1 MTTARKLAEPV
12 RGQVDVDGLLLSAD
26 PLLMRLHLRCGGKEG
41 GPLAVPELAE
51 LCRLSRRLGMNL
63 SRPVQAS
70 DEESRIEMWVETRL
84 ASPEK
89 ANALSL
95 SIIDWKE
102 YAYDESDKID
112 PARERDFDRLEGRG
126 AIRTDAAL
134 RIIAQQM
141 PGKAAQDF
149 DVIGR
154 SLLDIYDVIP
164 ASAHARLLEAV
175 AERQPIRNQ
184 RMRQK
189 IEAQRLFVLQ
199 GYPLIDNAGL
209 FAGYRFTATPDEAP
223 VAVPDDQPT
232 KGADIKRASGKL
244 ISDSLFGSQL
254 GPALRQ
260 PLGKIIANAETISS
274 KLEGPLRGDY
284 ASYAKDIASAG
295 RHLLDLVNDLS
306 DLEAIERPE
315 FTVAGDDIDL
325 VDLAHRAAGLLAVK
339 AADHQIRIELPDEGE
354 KLPAC
359 GEFRRSLQIL
369 VNLIGNAIRY
379 SPDGSVIK
387 LRVSAE
393 PGFARISVTDHGDGI
408 AAEDQERIFEKFERL
423 GRSGDGGSGL
433 GLFISRRLARA
444 MGGSLTVDS
453 KAGEGSTFTLSLPE
467 RKRS

>member
-1 MTTARKLAEPV
+1 MTTTHKLTEPMQ
-12 RGQVDVDGLLLSAD
+12 GQVDGNGLLLSAD

-41 GPLAVPELAE
+41 GPLAVPELAA

-70 DEESRIEMWVETRL
+70 DDDCRIEMWVETRIG
-84 ASPEK
+84 SPEK
-89 ANALSL
+89 EKPLSL

-102 YAYDESDKID
+102 YAHDESDKAD

-134 RIIAQQM
+134 RIIARQM
-141 PGKAAQDF
+141 PGEVSRDLDA
-149 DVIGR
+149 IGQ

-164 ASAHARLLEAV
+164 PSAHSKLLEAV
-175 AERQPIRNQ
+175 AERQPVRNQ
-184 RMRQK
+184 RMREK
-189 IEAQRLFVLQ
+189 IGAQRLFVLH
-199 GYPLIDNAGL
+199 GHPLIDKAGL
-209 FAGYRFTATPDEAP
+209 FAGYRFTAMQEDPEVIEMDNRLA
-223 VAVPDDQPT
+223 
-232 KGADIKRASGKL
+232 GGKL

-260 PLGKIIANAETISS
+260 PLGKIIANAETISG

-315 FTVAGDDIDL
+315 FTVAGDAIDL

-354 KLPAC
+354 KLPAS

-379 SPDGSVIK
+379 SPDGSVIS

-393 PGFARISVTDHGDGI
+393 PGFARISVTDQGAGI
-408 AAEDQERIFEKFERL
+408 AAEDHERIFEKFERL

-444 MGGSLTVDS
+444 MGGSLTVTS
-453 KAGEGSTFTLSLPE
+453 VAGEGSTFTLSLPE
-467 RKRS
+467 RETP

>member
-1 MTTARKLAEPV
+1 MTTVSKLAEPV

-26 PLLMRLHLRCGGKEG
+26 RLLMRLHLRCGGKEC

-70 DEESRIEMWVETRL
+70 DDESRIEMWVETRL

-102 YAYDESDKID
+102 YGHDESDKID

-126 AIRTDAAL
+126 AIRTDSAL

-141 PGKAAQDF
+141 PGEAAQYF

-164 ASAHARLLEAV
+164 PSANARLLEAV

-189 IEAQRLFVLQ
+189 TEAQRLFVLQ
-199 GYPLIDNAGL
+199 GYPLIDKTGL
-209 FAGYRFTATPDEAP
+209 FAGYRFTAE
-223 VAVPDDQPT
+223 PDDQSAS
-232 KGADIKRASGKL
+232 GADIKRTSGKL
-244 ISDSLFGSQL
+244 ISDSLFGLQL

-325 VDLAHRAAGLLAVK
+325 VDIAHRAAGLLAVK
-339 AADHQIRIELPDEGE
+339 AADHQIRIELPDEDE
-354 KLPAC
+354 KLPAS

-369 VNLIGNAIRY
+369 VNLVGNAIRY

-393 PGFARISVTDHGDGI
+393 PGFSRISVTDHGDGI

-444 MGGSLTVDS
+444 MGGSLDVDS
-453 KAGEGSTFTLSLPE
+453 KAGEGSTFTLSLPD
-467 RKRS
+467 RKKT

>member
-1 MTTARKLAEPV
+1 MSTARKLAEPV
-12 RGQVDVDGLLLSAD
+12 LGQVDADGLLMSAD

-41 GPLAVPELAE
+41 GPLAVPELAA

-70 DEESRIEMWVETRL
+70 DDECRIEMWVETRL

-89 ANALSL
+89 NMPLILA
-95 SIIDWKE
+95 IIDWKE
-102 YAYDESDKID
+102 YSHDEGNKVD
-112 PARERDFDRLEGRG
+112 PARDRDFDRLEGRG

-141 PGKAAQDF
+141 PGNVARNFEA
-149 DVIGR
+149 IGQ

-164 ASAHARLLEAV
+164 PSAHAKLLEAV

-184 RMRQK
+184 RVRQK
-189 IEAQRLFVLQ
+189 SGAQALFLLQ
-199 GYPLIDNAGL
+199 GQPLIDKTGL
-209 FAGYRFTATPDEAP
+209 FAGYRFIATPDDLT
-223 VAVPDDQPT
+223 DDPAT
-232 KGADIKRASGKL
+232 GGADPKVTSGKL
-244 ISDSLFGSQL
+244 ISDSLFGMQL

-260 PLGKIIANAETISS
+260 PLGKIIANAETISG

-339 AADHQIRIELPDEGE
+339 AADHQIRLELPD
-354 KLPAC
+354 KQQKNPAR

-387 LRVSAE
+387 LAVSADQ
-393 PGFARISVTDHGDGI
+393 GFARISVSDQGDGI
-408 AAEDQERIFEKFERL
+408 ATEDQERIFEKFERL

-444 MGGSLTVDS
+444 MGGSLAVES
-453 KAGEGSTFTLSLPE
+453 AAGEGSTFTLSLPE
-467 RKRS
+467 RGKP

>member
-26 PLLMRLHLRCGGKEG
+26 PLLLRLHLRCGGKEG

-70 DEESRIEMWVETRL
+70 DDESRIEMWVETRL

-102 YAYDESDKID
+102 YGHDESDKID

-141 PGKAAQDF
+141 PGEATQDF
-149 DVIGR
+149 DAIGR

-164 ASAHARLLEAV
+164 ASANARLLESV

-189 IEAQRLFVLQ
+189 TEAQRLFVLQ
-199 GYPLIDNAGL
+199 GYPLIDKAGL
-209 FAGYRFTATPDEAP
+209 FAGYRFTATPDA
-223 VAVPDDQPT
+223 APDDQPASGT
-232 KGADIKRASGKL
+232 DRKRASGKL

-354 KLPAC
+354 KCPAS

-379 SPDGSVIK
+379 SPDGSSIK

-453 KAGEGSTFTLSLPE
+453 KSGEGSTFTLSLPE
-467 RKRS
+467 RKKS

>member
-12 RGQVDVDGLLLSAD
+12 VGQVDVDGLLLSAD
-26 PLLMRLHLRCGGKEG
+26 PRLMRLHLRCGGKEG

-70 DEESRIEMWVETRL
+70 DDDCRIEMWVETRL

-89 ANALSL
+89 EQPLSL

-102 YAYDESDKID
+102 YPHDESDKID
-112 PARERDFDRLEGRG
+112 PTRERDFDRLEGRG

-134 RIIAQQM
+134 RIIARQM
-141 PGKAAQDF
+141 PRQATQECDA
-149 DVIGR
+149 IGQ
-154 SLLDIYDVIP
+154 SLLDVYDVIP
-164 ASAHARLLEAV
+164 PSAHAKLLEAV

-184 RMRQK
+184 RMRER
-189 IEAQRLFVLQ
+189 IGAQRLFVMQ
-199 GYPLIDNAGL
+199 GHPLIDKAGL
-209 FAGYRFTATPDEAP
+209 FAGYRFTAA
-223 VAVPDDQPT
+223 PDDPEAASDDARQT
-232 KGADIKRASGKL
+232 SGKL
-244 ISDSLFGSQL
+244 ISDSLFGLQL

-284 ASYAKDIASAG
+284 ASYARDIASAG

-306 DLEAIERPE
+306 DLEAIERPD

-339 AADHQIRIELPDEGE
+339 AADHQIRLELPDKQQ
-354 KLPAC
+354 KLPAS

-387 LRVSAE
+387 LSVSADQ
-393 PGFARISVTDHGDGI
+393 GFARISVSDQGAGI
-408 AAEDQERIFEKFERL
+408 AKDDQERIFEKFERL

-444 MGGSLTVDS
+444 MGGSLAVESAAD
-453 KAGEGSTFTLSLPE
+453 EGSTFTLSLPE
-467 RKRS
+467 RSAP

>member
-12 RGQVDVDGLLLSAD
+12 LGQVDVDGLLLSAD

-41 GPLAVPELAE
+41 GPLAVPQLAE

-70 DEESRIEMWVETRL
+70 DDECRIEMWVETRFV
-84 ASPEK
+84 SPEK
-89 ANALSL
+89 EKPLSL

-102 YAYDESDKID
+102 YTHDDSGQTD
-112 PARERDFDRLEGRG
+112 PSRERDFDRLEGRG
-126 AIRTDAAL
+126 AIRTDSAL

-141 PGKAAQDF
+141 PGVAAQDF
-149 DVIGR
+149 DAIGQ

-164 ASAHARLLEAV
+164 PSAHAKLLEAV

-189 IEAQRLFVLQ
+189 IAAQRLFMLQ
-199 GYPLIDNAGL
+199 GYPLIDKAGL
-209 FAGYRFTATPDEAP
+209 FAGYRFMATPDEP
-223 VAVPDDQPT
+223 SDDQEAIDT
-232 KGADIKRASGKL
+232 DIKRASGKL
-244 ISDSLFGSQL
+244 ISDSLFGMQL

-339 AADHQIRIELPDEGE
+339 AADHQIIIELPDEGE
-354 KLPAC
+354 KLPAS

-379 SPDGSVIK
+379 SPDGSAIK
-387 LRVSAE
+387 LLVSSE
-393 PGFARISVTDHGDGI
+393 PGFSRISVTDQGAGI
-408 AAEDQERIFEKFERL
+408 ADEDQERIFEKFERL

-444 MGGSLTVDS
+444 MGGSLTVES

-467 RKRS
+467 RK

>member
-12 RGQVDVDGLLLSAD
+12 RGEVDSDGLLLSAD
-26 PLLMRLHLRCGGKEG
+26 PLLMRLHLRCGGTEG
-41 GPLAVPELAE
+41 RPLAVPELAA

-70 DEESRIEMWVETRL
+70 DDDCRIEMWVETRL
-84 ASPEK
+84 SVPDRDQPL
-89 ANALSL
+89 NL

-102 YAYDESDKID
+102 YSHDDSDMPD
-112 PARERDFDRLEGRG
+112 PARDRDFDRLEGRG
-126 AIRTDAAL
+126 TIRTDAAL

-141 PGKAAQDF
+141 PGKPARNVE
-149 DVIGR
+149 VIGQ

-164 ASAHARLLEAV
+164 PSAHTRLLEAV

-184 RMRQK
+184 RMREK
-189 IEAQRLFVLQ
+189 IGAQQLFVMQ
-199 GYPLIDNAGL
+199 GHPLIDKTGL
-209 FAGYRFTATPDEAP
+209 FAGYRFTAAQDDPEAG
-223 VAVPDDQPT
+223 VDRT
-232 KGADIKRASGKL
+232 MTGEKL
-244 ISDSLFGSQL
+244 ISDSLFGLQL

-306 DLEAIERPE
+306 DLEAIERPD

-325 VDLAHRAAGLLAVK
+325 IDLAHRAAGLLAVK
-339 AADHQIRIELPDEGE
+339 AADHQIRLELPDQQR
-354 KLPAC
+354 KLPAR

-379 SPDGSVIK
+379 SPDGSVIR
-387 LRVSAE
+387 LSVS
-393 PGFARISVTDHGDGI
+393 GDQDFAGISVSDQGAGI
-408 AAEDQERIFEKFERL
+408 AKEDQERIFEKFERL

-444 MGGSLTVDS
+444 MGGSLTVES
-453 KAGEGSTFTLSLPE
+453 AAGQGSTFTLSLPARE
-467 RKRS
+467 TP

>member
-1 MTTARKLAEPV
+1 MTTDRKLTEPV
-12 RGQVDVDGLLLSAD
+12 SGQVDVDGLLLSAD
-26 PLLMRLHLRCGGKEG
+26 PLLIRLHLRCGGKEG

-70 DEESRIEMWVETRL
+70 DDESRIEMWVETRFS
-84 ASPEK
+84 ASDKTDP
-89 ANALSL
+89 LSL

-102 YAYDESDKID
+102 YSHDESDKVD
-112 PARERDFDRLEGRG
+112 PSRERDFDRLEGRG

-141 PGKAAQDF
+141 SGEAGQDF
-149 DVIGR
+149 DVIGQ

-164 ASAHARLLEAV
+164 PSANASLLEAV

-189 IEAQRLFVLQ
+189 SAAQRLFVLQ
-199 GYPLIDNAGL
+199 GNPLIDKAGL
-209 FAGYRFTATPDEAP
+209 FAGYRFTATPDDAP
-223 VAVPDDQPT
+223 DAP
-232 KGADIKRASGKL
+232 GASGTDIKRATGKL
-244 ISDSLFGSQL
+244 ISDSLFGMQL

-260 PLGKIIANAETISS
+260 PLGKIIANAETISG

-339 AADHQIRIELPDEGE
+339 AADHHIRIDLPDES
-354 KLPAC
+354 KKRPAR

-393 PGFARISVTDHGDGI
+393 DGFARIAVTDQGDGI
-408 AAEDQERIFEKFERL
+408 AAEDLERIFEKFERL

-453 KAGEGSTFTLSLPE
+453 KAGKGSTFTLSLPE
-467 RKRS
+467 RKTA

>member
-1 MTTARKLAEPV
+1 MTAARKTPEPV
-12 RGQVDVDGLLLSAD
+12 HGQVDVDGLLLSAD
-26 PLLMRLHLRCGGKEG
+26 PPLMQLHVECGGIEG

-70 DEESRIEMWVETRL
+70 DNDRRIEMWVETRFTDKDQPL
-84 ASPEK
+84 G
-89 ANALSL
+89 L

-102 YAYDESDKID
+102 YADEESEKSD
-112 PARERDFDRLEGRG
+112 PARDRDFDRLEGRG
-126 AIRTDAAL
+126 GIRTDAAL
-134 RIIAQQM
+134 RIISQQM
-141 PGKAAQDF
+141 QGDAALNSEAIGK
-149 DVIGR
+149 

-164 ASAHARLLEAV
+164 PSAHTRLLEAV

-184 RMRQK
+184 RMRAK
-189 IEAQRLFVLQ
+189 KGAQRLFMLH
-199 GYPLIDNAGL
+199 GYPLIDKRGL
-209 FAGYRFTATPDEAP
+209 FAGYRFTAM
-223 VAVPDDQPT
+223 PDDAANDQDVGEDQNNGEET
-232 KGADIKRASGKL
+232 KNVSGKL
-244 ISDSLFGSQL
+244 VSDSLFGLQL

-284 ASYAKDIASAG
+284 ATYAKDIASAG

-339 AADHQIRIELPDEGE
+339 AADHQMHIELPDEDE
-354 KLPAC
+354 KLPAV

-369 VNLIGNAIRY
+369 VNLLGNAIRY

-387 LRVSAE
+387 LRVSE
-393 PGFARISVTDHGDGI
+393 EEGLARIAVTDQGDGI
-408 AAEDQERIFEKFERL
+408 AAEDQHRVFEKFERL

-453 KAGEGSTFTLSLPE
+453 TKGEGSTFTLSLP
-467 RKRS
+467 KPQQP

>member
-1 MTTARKLAEPV
+1 MSTARKLAEPV
-12 RGQVDVDGLLLSAD
+12 LGLVDADGLLLSAD

-41 GPLAVPELAE
+41 GPLAVPELAA

-70 DEESRIEMWVETRL
+70 DDDCRIEMWVETRL
-84 ASPEK
+84 ASPERDQP
-89 ANALSL
+89 LSL

-102 YAYDESDKID
+102 YSHDESDKTD
-112 PARERDFDRLEGRG
+112 PARDRDFDRLEGRG

-141 PGKAAQDF
+141 PGNIARNF
-149 DVIGR
+149 DAIGR

-164 ASAHARLLEAV
+164 PSAHAKLLEAV

-184 RMRQK
+184 RVRQK
-189 IEAQRLFVLQ
+189 SGEQALFLMQ
-199 GYPLIDNAGL
+199 GQPLINKAGL
-209 FAGYRFTATPDEAP
+209 FAGYRFTATPD
-223 VAVPDDQPT
+223 DPT
-232 KGADIKRASGKL
+232 QNQEVGDADSKSVGGKL
-244 ISDSLFGSQL
+244 ISDSLFGMQL

-339 AADHQIRIELPDEGE
+339 AADHQIRLELPDKEL

-387 LRVSAE
+387 LAVAADQ
-393 PGFARISVTDHGDGI
+393 GFARITVSDQGDGI

-444 MGGSLTVDS
+444 MGGSLAVES
-453 KAGEGSTFTLSLPE
+453 VAGKGSTFTLSLPE
-467 RKRS
+467 RKKP

>member
-12 RGQVDVDGLLLSAD
+12 QGQVDVDGLLLSAD
-26 PLLMRLHLRCGGKEG
+26 PLLMRLHMRCGGKEG

-70 DEESRIEMWVETRL
+70 DDDCRIEMWVETRL
-84 ASPEK
+84 VPPEK
-89 ANALSL
+89 DMPLNL

-102 YAYDESDKID
+102 YTHDEGNIID
-112 PARERDFDRLEGRG
+112 PARERDLDRLEGRG

-134 RIIAQQM
+134 RVIAQQM

-149 DVIGR
+149 DAIGQ

-164 ASAHARLLEAV
+164 PSAHAKLLEAV

-184 RMRQK
+184 RMREK
-189 IEAQRLFVLQ
+189 IGAQRLFVLQ
-199 GYPLIDNAGL
+199 GQPLIDKLGL
-209 FAGYRFTATPDEAP
+209 FVGYRFMATPDDPEVSEEDP
-223 VAVPDDQPT
+223 R
-232 KGADIKRASGKL
+232 RASGKL
-244 ISDSLFGSQL
+244 ISDSLFGMQL

-354 KLPAC
+354 SLPAS

-387 LRVSAE
+387 LCVSTE
-393 PGFARISVTDHGDGI
+393 QGFARISVTDQGDGI
-408 AAEDQERIFEKFERL
+408 AAQDQERIFEKFERL

-444 MGGSLTVDS
+444 MGGSLTVAS
-453 KAGEGSTFTLSLPE
+453 QAGEGSTFTLSLPE
-467 RKRS
+467 RKKP

>member
-1 MTTARKLAEPV
+1 MTGSGKLAEPV
-12 RGQVDVDGLLLSAD
+12 RGQVDADGLLLSAD
-26 PLLMRLHLRCGGKEG
+26 PLLMRLHLRCGGSEG

-51 LCRLSRRLGMNL
+51 LCRLSTRLGMNL

-70 DEESRIEMWVETRL
+70 DDDCRIDMWVETRFG
-84 ASPEK
+84 SPEK
-89 ANALSL
+89 EKQLTL

-102 YAYDESDKID
+102 HPHDDTDKMD
-112 PARERDFDRLEGRG
+112 PARERDFDRLEGKG
-126 AIRTDAAL
+126 TIRTDAAL
-134 RIIAQQM
+134 RIIAQKM
-141 PGKAAQDF
+141 PGGAAQAAE
-149 DVIGR
+149 VIGQ

-164 ASAHARLLEAV
+164 PSDNARLLEAV

-184 RMRQK
+184 RMR
-189 IEAQRLFVLQ
+189 ETSGAQRLFVLQ
-199 GYPLIDNAGL
+199 GHPLIDKAGL
-209 FAGYRFTATPDEAP
+209 FAGYRFSATR
-223 VAVPDDQPT
+223 DDPAT
-232 KGADIKRASGKL
+232 VDIDPKTIGGKL

-315 FTVAGDDIDL
+315 FTVAADDIDF

-339 AADHQIRIELPDEGE
+339 SADHQIRIDLPDENE
-354 KLPAC
+354 TLPAR

-387 LRVSAE
+387 VWVSTE
-393 PGFARISVTDHGDGI
+393 QELARISVSDQGDGI
-408 AAEDQERIFEKFERL
+408 AVEDQERIFEKFERL

-433 GLFISRRLARA
+433 GLFISRRLAHA
-444 MGGSLTVDS
+444 MGGSLTVES
-453 KAGEGSTFTLSLPE
+453 ATGKGSTFTLSLPQ
-467 RKRS
+467 RN

>member
-1 MTTARKLAEPV
+1 VSTARKLAEPV
-12 RGQVDVDGLLLSAD
+12 LGLVDADGLLLSAD

-41 GPLAVPELAE
+41 GPLAVPELAA

-70 DEESRIEMWVETRL
+70 DDDCRIEMWVETRL
-84 ASPEK
+84 ASPERDQP
-89 ANALSL
+89 LSL

-102 YAYDESDKID
+102 YSHDESDKID
-112 PARERDFDRLEGRG
+112 PARDRDFDRLEGRG

-141 PGKAAQDF
+141 PGNVARNF
-149 DVIGR
+149 DAIGR

-164 ASAHARLLEAV
+164 PSAHAKLLEAV

-184 RMRQK
+184 RVRQK
-189 IEAQRLFVLQ
+189 SGEQALFLMQ
-199 GYPLIDNAGL
+199 GQPLINKAGL
-209 FAGYRFTATPDEAP
+209 FAGYRFTATPD
-223 VAVPDDQPT
+223 DPT
-232 KGADIKRASGKL
+232 QNQEVGDADSKSVGGKL
-244 ISDSLFGSQL
+244 ISDSLFGMQL

-325 VDLAHRAAGLLAVK
+325 IDLAHRAAGLLAVK
-339 AADHQIRIELPDEGE
+339 AADHQIRLELPDKEL

-387 LRVSAE
+387 LAVAADQ
-393 PGFARISVTDHGDGI
+393 GFARITVSDQGDGI

-444 MGGSLTVDS
+444 MGGSLAVES
-453 KAGEGSTFTLSLPE
+453 VAGKGSTFTLSLPE
-467 RKRS
+467 RKKP

>member
-1 MTTARKLAEPV
+1 
-12 RGQVDVDGLLLSAD
+12 
-26 PLLMRLHLRCGGKEG
+26 
-41 GPLAVPELAE
+41 
-51 LCRLSRRLGMNL
+51 
-63 SRPVQAS
+63 
-70 DEESRIEMWVETRL
+70 MWVETRF
-84 ASPEK
+84 ASPDKEK
-89 ANALSL
+89 QLSL

-102 YAYDESDKID
+102 HPYDEMDAAD
-112 PARERDFDRLEGRG
+112 PTRERDFDRLEGRG
-126 AIRTDAAL
+126 TIRTDAAL

-141 PGKAAQDF
+141 PGEAAPDF
-149 DVIGR
+149 DAVGH

-164 ASAHARLLEAV
+164 PSAHARLIEAV

-189 IEAQRLFVLQ
+189 IGTQRLFLLQ
-199 GYPLIDNAGL
+199 GQPLIDKLGL
-209 FAGYRFTATPDEAP
+209 FAGYRFTATPDDPESGGGNIKP
-223 VAVPDDQPT
+223 V
-232 KGADIKRASGKL
+232 GAKL
-244 ISDSLFGSQL
+244 ISDSLFGLQL

-306 DLEAIERPE
+306 DLEAIERPD
-315 FTVAGDDIDL
+315 FTVAGDEIDL

-339 AADHQIRIELPDEGE
+339 AADHQIRIDLPDEDE
-354 KLPAC
+354 KGPAS

-379 SPDGSVIK
+379 SPDGSVIT
-387 LRVSAE
+387 LRVSTWQQ
-393 PGFARISVTDHGDGI
+393 FSTISVSDQGEGI
-408 AAEDQERIFEKFERL
+408 AVDDQDRIFEKFERL

-433 GLFISRRLARA
+433 GLFISRRLANA

-453 KAGEGSTFTLSLPE
+453 EVGKGSTFTLALPE
-467 RKRS
+467 RKIA

>member
-1 MTTARKLAEPV
+1 MTASDKLAEPV
-12 RGQVDVDGLLLSAD
+12 RGQVDVNGLLLSAD
-26 PLLMRLHLRCGGKEG
+26 PLLMRLHLRSGGSEG

-63 SRPVQAS
+63 SRPAQAS
-70 DEESRIEMWVETRL
+70 DDESRIDMWVETRIV
-84 ASPEK
+84 SPEK
-89 ANALSL
+89 EQPLSL
-95 SIIDWKE
+95 AILDWKE
-102 YAYDESDKID
+102 RPHDDTDKID

-141 PGKAAQDF
+141 PDAAEQASDA
-149 DVIGR
+149 IGQ
-154 SLLDIYDVIP
+154 SLLDIFDVIP
-164 ASAHARLLEAV
+164 PSAHARLIEAV

-184 RMRQK
+184 RMREK
-189 IEAQRLFVLQ
+189 GGSQRLFMLQ
-199 GYPLIDNAGL
+199 GQPLIDKAGV
-209 FAGYRFTATPDEAP
+209 FAGYRFAVAPD
-223 VAVPDDQPT
+223 VPETSGNEP
-232 KGADIKRASGKL
+232 KPAGAKL
-244 ISDSLFGSQL
+244 ISDSLFGFQL

-284 ASYAKDIASAG
+284 ASYAKDIAAAG

-306 DLEAIERPE
+306 DLEAIERPA
-315 FTVAGDDIDL
+315 FTVAADDIDL

-339 AADHQIRIELPDEGE
+339 ASDHQIRIDLPGEGE
-354 KLPAC
+354 KLPAR

-387 LRVSAE
+387 LRVSTDDE
-393 PGFARISVTDHGDGI
+393 FARISVTDQGDGI
-408 AAEDQERIFEKFERL
+408 AAEDQDRIFEKFERL

-433 GLFISRRLARA
+433 GLFGSRRLAGA
-444 MGGSLTVDS
+444 MGGSLTVTS
-453 KAGEGSTFTLSLPE
+453 VAGKGSTFILALPA
-467 RKRS
+467 RK

>member
-1 MTTARKLAEPV
+1 MSTARKLAEPV
-12 RGQVDVDGLLLSAD
+12 LGIVDVDGLLLSAD

-41 GPLAVPELAE
+41 GPLAVPELAA

-70 DEESRIEMWVETRL
+70 DDDCRIEMWVETRL
-84 ASPEK
+84 ASPDRDQP
-89 ANALSL
+89 LSL

-102 YAYDESDKID
+102 YSHDESDKMD
-112 PARERDFDRLEGRG
+112 PARDRDFDRLEGRG

-141 PGKAAQDF
+141 PGDAARNF
-149 DVIGR
+149 DAIGR
-154 SLLDIYDVIP
+154 SLVDIYDVIP
-164 ASAHARLLEAV
+164 PSAHAKLLEAV

-184 RMRQK
+184 RVRQK
-189 IEAQRLFVLQ
+189 SGAQALFLLQ
-199 GYPLIDNAGL
+199 GQPLIDKAGL
-209 FAGYRFTATPDEAP
+209 FAGYRFTATPDDPTEDQ
-223 VAVPDDQPT
+223 AVGD
-232 KGADIKRASGKL
+232 ADSKNVSGKL
-244 ISDSLFGSQL
+244 ISDSLFGMQL

-260 PLGKIIANAETISS
+260 PLGKIIANAETISG

-339 AADHQIRIELPDEGE
+339 AADHQIRLELPD
-354 KLPAC
+354 KQQKNPAR

-387 LRVSAE
+387 LAVSADQ
-393 PGFARISVTDHGDGI
+393 GFARISVSDQGDGI
-408 AAEDQERIFEKFERL
+408 ATEDQERIFEKFERL

-444 MGGSLTVDS
+444 MGGSLAVES
-453 KAGEGSTFTLSLPE
+453 AAGEGSTFTLSLPE
-467 RKRS
+467 RGKP

>member
-1 MTTARKLAEPV
+1 MNTADKLAEPV
-12 RGQVDVDGLLLSAD
+12 RGQVDADGLLLSAD

-63 SRPVQAS
+63 SRPVRAS
-70 DEESRIEMWVETRL
+70 DDDCRIEMWVEARL
-84 ASPEK
+84 ASSEK
-89 ANALSL
+89 DKPLNL

-102 YAYDESDKID
+102 IPHDDGDHID

-141 PGKAAQDF
+141 PGEAAQNF
-149 DVIGR
+149 DAIGQ

-164 ASAHARLLEAV
+164 PSAHARLLEAV

-184 RMRQK
+184 RMREK
-189 IEAQRLFVLQ
+189 IGAQRLFVLQ
-199 GYPLIDNAGL
+199 GQPLIDKAGL
-209 FAGYRFTATPDEAP
+209 FAGFRFIATPDDPEVIDEDP
-223 VAVPDDQPT
+223 R
-232 KGADIKRASGKL
+232 RASGKL
-244 ISDSLFGSQL
+244 ISDSLFGMQL

-339 AADHQIRIELPDEGE
+339 AADHQIRIDLPDEGQS
-354 KLPAC
+354 LPAS

-387 LRVSAE
+387 LNVSTDE
-393 PGFARISVTDHGDGI
+393 GFARISVTDQGDGI

-444 MGGSLTVDS
+444 MGGSLTVES
-453 KAGEGSTFTLSLPE
+453 KAGKGSTFTLSLPE
-467 RKRS
+467 RKQP

>member
-1 MTTARKLAEPV
+1 MTASDKLAEPV
-12 RGQVDVDGLLLSAD
+12 RGQVDVNGLLLSAD
-26 PLLMRLHLRCGGKEG
+26 PLLMRLHLRSGGSEG

-63 SRPVQAS
+63 SRPAEAS
-70 DEESRIEMWVETRL
+70 DDESRIDMWVETRL
-84 ASPEK
+84 VSPEK
-89 ANALSL
+89 EQPLSL
-95 SIIDWKE
+95 AILDWKE
-102 YAYDESDKID
+102 RPHDDTDKFD

-141 PGKAAQDF
+141 PDAAEQASDA
-149 DVIGR
+149 IGQ
-154 SLLDIYDVIP
+154 SLLDIFDVIP
-164 ASAHARLLEAV
+164 PSAHARLIEAV

-184 RMRQK
+184 RMREK
-189 IEAQRLFVLQ
+189 GGSQRLFMLQ
-199 GYPLIDNAGL
+199 GQPLIDKAGV
-209 FAGYRFTATPDEAP
+209 FAGYRFAVAPD
-223 VAVPDDQPT
+223 VPETSGNEP
-232 KGADIKRASGKL
+232 KPAGGKL
-244 ISDSLFGSQL
+244 ISDSLFGFQL

-284 ASYAKDIASAG
+284 ASYAKDIAAAG

-306 DLEAIERPE
+306 DLEAIERPA
-315 FTVAGDDIDL
+315 FTVAADDIDL

-339 AADHQIRIELPDEGE
+339 ASDHQIRIDLPGEGE
-354 KLPAC
+354 KLPAR

-387 LRVSAE
+387 LRVSKDE
-393 PGFARISVTDHGDGI
+393 EFARISVTDQGDGI
-408 AAEDQERIFEKFERL
+408 AAEDQDRIFEKFERL

-433 GLFISRRLARA
+433 GLFISRRLAGA
-444 MGGSLTVDS
+444 MGGSLTVTS
-453 KAGEGSTFTLSLPE
+453 VAGKGSTFILALPA
-467 RKRS
+467 RK

>member
-1 MTTARKLAEPV
+1 MTAARKLAEPV
-12 RGQVDVDGLLLSAD
+12 RGQVDADGLLLSAD

-41 GPLAVPELAE
+41 GPLAVPELAA

-70 DEESRIEMWVETRL
+70 DDDSRIEMWVETRL

-89 ANALSL
+89 DQPLAL

-102 YAYDESDKID
+102 YSHDESDKLD
-112 PARERDFDRLEGRG
+112 PARDRDFDRLEGRG

-141 PGKAAQDF
+141 PGKASRNLDA
-149 DVIGR
+149 IGE
-154 SLLDIYDVIP
+154 SLLAIYDVIP
-164 ASAHARLLEAV
+164 PSAHAKLLEAV

-184 RMRQK
+184 RMREK
-189 IEAQRLFVLQ
+189 IGAQRLFVMQ
-199 GYPLIDNAGL
+199 GEPLIDKAGL
-209 FAGYRFTATPDEAP
+209 FAGYRFTAAEDEPEAP
-223 VAVPDDQPT
+223 SSDAGQ
-232 KGADIKRASGKL
+232 ASGKL
-244 ISDSLFGSQL
+244 ISDSLFGMQL

-260 PLGKIIANAETISS
+260 PLGKIIANAETISA

-306 DLEAIERPE
+306 DLEAIERPD

-339 AADHQIRIELPDEGE
+339 AADHQIRLELPDQDQ
-354 KLPAC
+354 KLPAS

-387 LRVSAE
+387 LSVSADQ
-393 PGFARISVTDHGDGI
+393 GLARISVSDQGAGI

-433 GLFISRRLARA
+433 GLFISRRLAGA
-444 MGGSLTVDS
+444 MGGSLTVKS
-453 KAGEGSTFTLSLPE
+453 AANKGSTFTLSLPE
-467 RKRS
+467 RKAP

>member
-1 MTTARKLAEPV
+1 MTGSGKLAEPV
-12 RGQVDVDGLLLSAD
+12 RGQVDFDGMLLSAD
-26 PLLMRLHLRCGGKEG
+26 PLLMRLHLRSGGAEG
-41 GPLAVPELAE
+41 GALAVPELAE
-51 LCRLSRRLGMNL
+51 LCRISRRLGMNL
-63 SRPVQAS
+63 SRAAQAS
-70 DEESRIEMWVETRL
+70 DDDCRIDMWVETRL
-84 ASPEK
+84 VPSGK
-89 ANALSL
+89 DRHLSL
-95 SIIDWKE
+95 AIIDWKE
-102 YAYDESDKID
+102 RPHDDTGKID
-112 PARERDFDRLEGRG
+112 STRERDFDRLEGRG

-141 PGKAAQDF
+141 PVEAGQASDA
-149 DVIGR
+149 IGQ

-164 ASAHARLLEAV
+164 PSAHARLLESV

-184 RMRQK
+184 RVREK
-189 IEAQRLFVLQ
+189 GGSQRLFVLQ
-199 GYPLIDNAGL
+199 GQPLIDKGGI
-209 FAGYRFTATPDEAP
+209 FAGYRFTATPDDPETSGKDAKA
-223 VAVPDDQPT
+223 VA
-232 KGADIKRASGKL
+232 GKL

-315 FTVAGDDIDL
+315 FTVAPDDIDL

-339 AADHQIRIELPDEGE
+339 ASDHQIRIDLPKESD
-354 KLPAC
+354 KLPAR

-387 LRVSAE
+387 VRVSAGE
-393 PGFARISVTDHGDGI
+393 ELARISVTDQGDGI
-408 AAEDQERIFEKFERL
+408 AAEDQDRIFEKFERL

-433 GLFISRRLARA
+433 GLFISRRLAHA
-444 MGGSLTVDS
+444 MGGSLTVAS
-453 KAGEGSTFTLSLPE
+453 AAGKGSTFTLALPD
-467 RKRS
+467 RKEP

>member
-1 MTTARKLAEPV
+1 MTAAGKLAEPV
-12 RGQVDVDGLLLSAD
+12 RGQVNADGILLSAD
-26 PLLMRLHLRCGGKEG
+26 PRLMRLHLRSGGAEG

-63 SRPVQAS
+63 SRPAQAS
-70 DEESRIEMWVETRL
+70 DDECRIDMWVETRF
-84 ASPEK
+84 AFPEK
-89 ANALSL
+89 GEQVSL
-95 SIIDWKE
+95 EIIDWKE
-102 YAYDESDKID
+102 RPHEESRQMD
-112 PARERDFDRLEGRG
+112 PARARDFDRLEGRG
-126 AIRTDAAL
+126 VIRTDAAL

-141 PGKAAQDF
+141 PGDADQTSDA
-149 DVIGR
+149 IGQ

-164 ASAHARLLEAV
+164 PSGHTRLLEAV

-184 RMRQK
+184 RVREKYGSQH
-189 IEAQRLFVLQ
+189 LYVLQ
-199 GYPLIDNAGL
+199 GQPLIDKLGI
-209 FAGYRFTATPDEAP
+209 FAGYRFAATPDIPETSDNDNKP
-223 VAVPDDQPT
+223 VAT
-232 KGADIKRASGKL
+232 KL
-244 ISDSLFGSQL
+244 ISDSLFGFQL

-295 RHLLDLVNDLS
+295 RHLLELVNDLS

-315 FTVAGDDIDL
+315 FRVAADDIDL

-339 AADHQIRIELPDEGE
+339 ASDHQIRIDLPKEGE
-354 KLPAC
+354 KLPAR

-387 LRVSAE
+387 LRVSTDQD
-393 PGFARISVTDHGDGI
+393 FARISVTDQGDGI
-408 AAEDQERIFEKFERL
+408 AVEDQDRIFEKFERL

-433 GLFISRRLARA
+433 GLFISRRLAGA
-444 MGGSLTVDS
+444 MGGSLTVTS
-453 KAGEGSTFTLSLPE
+453 SAGKGSTFTLALPE
-467 RKRS
+467 RE